1 MNNHKKA
8 FEIRTYKDTYEYPY
22 ALLDC
27 ITAEGDTIV
36 NAYVDPEL
44 GNEAFTYELASGV
57 EDSIH
62 IDRVLEHNRQPSYV
76 RDLLLYK
83 LTVEAKKLL
92 KSSPVGI
99 RELSRRH

>member
-1 MNNHKKA
+1 VGSTP
-8 FEIRTYKDTYEYPY
+8 FEYPY

-27 ITAEGDTIV
+27 NTADGDTIV

-62 IDRVLEHNRQPSYV
+62 IDHVLEHNCSWSPLS
-76 RDLLLYK
+76 K
-83 LTVEAKKLL
+83 L
-92 KSSPVGI
+92 
-99 RELSRRH
+99 